1 MSDYTKV
8 TNFAAKD
15 SLPSGN
21 ANKVVRGSELNT
33 EFDNIATAVAT
44 KANIASPTFTGTVTI
59 PTVAIA
65 AGTITG
71 ITDLAV
77 ADGGTGASTASN
89 ARANL
94 GLVIGTDVQAYD
106 AQLADI
112 AGLTPTDSN
121 FIVGNGTNFVTESGA
136 TARTSL
142 GLGTIAT
149 QDANNVNISGGAI
162 TGITDLAVADGGTG
176 ASTAAGARAALL
188 PSFSGNAGKVLTVN
202 AGATDVEFTTAS
214 AGTVTSVNMTVPT
227 GLTVSGNPVT
237 SSGTLAVTYS
247 AGYAIPTTTK
257 QSNWDDSYTFTSA
270 FPSQTGQSGKYL
282 TTNGSTLSFATVDAL
297 PSQTGNSGKYLTT
310 DGSTASWATV
320 NVTPALDDLT
330 DVTITSASN
339 GQVLKYNGTAWV
351 NDTVASGNTTA
362 TGLWENANEI
372 TSNYTITT
380 NYNAMS
386 AGPVTVA
393 SGVTVTV
400 PSGSRWV
407 VI

>member
-21 ANKVVRGSELNT
+21 ANKVVRGSEINT

-77 ADGGTGASTASN
+77 ADGGTGASNASG
-89 ARANL
+89 ARTNL

-112 AGLTPTDSN
+112 AGLTPTDGV
-121 FIVGNGTNFVTESGA
+121 FIVGNGTNFVAESGS
-136 TARTSL
+136 TARASI
-142 GLGTIAT
+142 GVGSIAT
-149 QDANNVNISGGAI
+149 QDSSNVTITGGSI
-162 TGITDLAVADGGTG
+162 TGITDIAVSDGGTG
-176 ASTAAGARAALL
+176 ASTAAGARTNIL
-188 PSFSGNAGKVLTVN
+188 PSFTGNAGKVLTVN
-202 AGATDVEFTTAS
+202 SGATDVEFTTAS
-214 AGTVTSVNMTVPT
+214 AGTVTSVSLSTPT
-227 GLTVSGNPVT
+227 GLTVTGSPIT
-237 SSGTLAVTYS
+237 SSGTLAVTYT

-257 QSNWDDSYTFTSA
+257 QSNWDDAYTFTSG
-270 FPSQTGQSGKYL
+270 FPSQTGNAGEYL
-282 TTNGSTLSFATVDAL
+282 TTDGSTLSWAAVDAL
-297 PSQTGNSGKYLTT
+297 PSQTGNAGKYLTT
-310 DGSTASWATV
+310 NGTIASWATI
-320 NVTPALDDLT
+320 NVTPALDDLS
-330 DVTITSASN
+330 DVTITSAAN

-362 TGLWENANEI
+362 NGLWENSNTI
-372 TSNYTITT
+372 NSNYTIGT
-380 NYNAMS
+380 NYNALS
-386 AGPVTVA
+386 SGPVTIA
-393 SGVTVTV
+393 SGVTVQI

>member
-21 ANKVVRGSELNT
+21 ANKVVRGSEINT

-77 ADGGTGASTASN
+77 ADGGTGASNASG
-89 ARANL
+89 ARTNL

-112 AGLTPTDSN
+112 AGLTPTDGV
-121 FIVGNGTNFVTESGA
+121 FIVGNGTNFVAESGS
-136 TARTSL
+136 TARASI
-142 GLGTIAT
+142 GVGSIAT
-149 QDANNVNISGGAI
+149 QDSSNVTITGGSI
-162 TGITDLAVADGGTG
+162 TGITDIAVADGGTG
-176 ASTAAGARAALL
+176 ASTAAGARTNIL
-188 PSFSGNAGKVLTVN
+188 PSFTGNAGKVLTVN
-202 AGATDVEFTTAS
+202 SGATDVEFTTAS
-214 AGTVTSVNMTVPT
+214 AGTVTSVSLSTPT
-227 GLTVSGNPVT
+227 GLTVTGSPIT
-237 SSGTLAVTYS
+237 SSGTLAVTYT

-257 QSNWDDSYTFTSA
+257 QSNWDDAYTFTSG
-270 FPSQTGQSGKYL
+270 FPSQTGNAGEYL
-282 TTNGSTLSFATVDAL
+282 TTDGSTLSWAAVDAL
-297 PSQTGNSGKYLTT
+297 PSQTGNAGKYLTT
-310 DGSTASWATV
+310 NGTIASWATI
-320 NVTPALDDLT
+320 NVTPALDDLS
-330 DVTITSASN
+330 DVTITSAAN
-339 GQVLKYNGTAWV
+339 GQVLQYNGTAWV
-351 NDTVASGNTTA
+351 NAAVSSGNTTNK
-362 TGLWENANEI
+362 GLWENSNEI
-372 TSNYTITT
+372 TTNYTIGT

-400 PSGSRWV
+400 PTGSRWV